1 MAERAAPLAGAEPD
15 GLRERVGGR
24 RQTQP
29 QITRRHTEHGR
40 ERKQQLLDAAASL
53 FASTGYAATRIE
65 DICRTA
71 GVAKGLFYW
80 YFPTKQALFVEL
92 VRTMR
97 QRLRRAQADAM
108 GAHDVDALARLRQ
121 GTEASVRFIA
131 EHAPFFSFLDIERA
145 DSGQATLLREGS
157 DVSLRDART
166 LVRAAQRDGSVPD
179 QDATLL
185 ALGVLGAVS
194 SFSHAWRNGH
204 IDLDADELASFVGGW
219 VARALTAPTPDRS
232 P

>member
-1 MAERAAPLAGAEPD
+1 MAQRAAPLAGADPETEEPRPVASPAD
-15 GLRERVGGR
+15 VGK
-24 RQTQP
+24 
-29 QITRRHTEHGR
+29 RHTEHGR
-40 ERKQQLLDAAASL
+40 ERKQQLLDAAAAL

-97 QRLRRAQADAM
+97 HRLRRAQADAM
-108 GAHDVDALARLRQ
+108 APDADALVRLRQ

-131 EHAPFFSFLDIERA
+131 EHAPYFSFLDVERA
-145 DSGQATLLREGS
+145 DSGHAALLREGN
-157 DVSLRDART
+157 DVALGDVRV
-166 LVRAAQRDGSVPD
+166 LVRAAQREGSVPD
-179 QDATLL
+179 HDATLL

-204 IDLDADELASFVGGW
+204 IELEADELASFVGEW
-219 VARALTAPTPDRS
+219 VTRALTAPTPDTRR
-232 P
+232 